1 MTTRTVLD
9 SRSSADDVAA
19 VLDAIVPEW
28 RDQGAAQASDLR
40 LDSIEETRFTPAETG
55 DPFAFVRTS
64 DVLVAVLAFRV
75 EGSRKPQRR
84 VAVAQTVI
92 GGMGGGDGYA
102 LVSQAMLDAP
112 APAEA
117 VPGIA
122 WMLSTGQMGRDRSR
136 AFEL

>member
-1 MTTRTVLD
+1 MTTRTVLK

-19 VLDAIVPEW
+19 VLDAIAPEW

-40 LDSIEETRFTPAETG
+40 LDSIEETQFTRETG
-55 DPFAFVRTS
+55 DPFAFVETS

-84 VAVAQTVI
+84 LAVAQTVI

-136 AFEL
+136 TFEL